1 MTIFVPRFRNQGQK
15 IAAGWDAP
23 VLFDWT
29 SLIGTDGVRFAP
41 PSDRNGYTDGV
52 TRRLNTGGTRQS
64 GLPIVRLAFP
74 WVSDGQIEYM
84 VQTLLGGTESGNVT
98 TAVHI
103 PPAVGVNDTSVY
115 NAVMNLNLEQLRNL
129 TRRGAGYE
137 DFEVELVLVE
147 PVL

>member
-23 VLFDWT
+23 ALSDWT

-52 TRRLNTGGTRQS
+52 TRRLNTGGIRMS

-74 WVSDGQIEYM
+74 WISDGQLDYLYN
-84 VQTLLGGTESGNVT
+84 TLLSGAESGNVT
-98 TAVHI
+98 AAVHI
-103 PPAVGVNDTSVY
+103 PPAVGINDTTTY
-115 NAVMNLNLEQLRNL
+115 NAVMNLNLDQLQTL

-137 DFEVELVLVE
+137 DVVIELVLVE
-147 PVL
+147 PAS